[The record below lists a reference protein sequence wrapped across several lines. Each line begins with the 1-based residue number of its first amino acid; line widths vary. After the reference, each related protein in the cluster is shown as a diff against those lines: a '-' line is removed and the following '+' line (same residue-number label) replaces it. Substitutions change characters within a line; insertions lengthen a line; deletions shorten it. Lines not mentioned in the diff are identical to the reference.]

1 MSTRV
6 GVICEGPID
15 AALLSAL
22 LHRIAQDKAGYAW
35 PVAASDLDETLR
47 LRTSGHGAVV
57 KKLAKLVRVLDRGE
71 TLDCRFFVIVLDY
84 KKTKTVQQDLRA
96 LVAGSR
102 RSFILGIAIEEIEAW
117 WLADRSNTLA
127 WFGLADEDIA
137 GCAYA
142 TPDYSP
148 ERDSTPKRTL
158 TELTKVSERCSR
170 PYGTGNSELAR
181 EFAEDWREH
190 ASIQVMEHACARGF
204 GPFSNAVADAFQ
216 RCLREDASSE
226 GRLFP

>member
-15 AALLSAL
+15 VALLAAL
-22 LHRIAQDKAGYAW
+22 LHRIAHNKAEYTW

-47 LRTSGHGAVV
+47 LRTTGHGAVV
-57 KKLAKLVRVLDRGE
+57 KKLERIIRVLDRGE
-71 TLDCRFFVIVLDY
+71 TSDCRFFVIVLDH
-84 KKTKTVQQDLRA
+84 KKTDKVQQELRA
-96 LVAGSR
+96 LVARRR

-117 WLADRSNTLA
+117 WLADRSYTLT
-127 WFGLADEDIA
+127 WLGLTDDDIA

-158 TELTKVSERCSR
+158 TELTRISERCSR
-170 PYGTGNSELAR
+170 PYGTGDKELAAD
-181 EFAEDWREH
+181 FAEDWREH
-190 ASIQVMEHACARGF
+190 ASIQVIEHDCARGF
-204 GPFSNAVADAFQ
+204 EPFSNAVASAFK
-216 RCLREDASSE
+216 RCLREDAAAR
-226 GRLFP
+226 GQLPL